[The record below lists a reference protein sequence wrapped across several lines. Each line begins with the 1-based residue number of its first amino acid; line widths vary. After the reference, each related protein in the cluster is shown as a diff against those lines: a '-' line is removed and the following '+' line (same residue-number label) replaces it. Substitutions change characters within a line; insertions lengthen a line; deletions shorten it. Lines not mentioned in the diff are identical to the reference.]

1 MDSVSHMFSSNSMEV
16 LPDTKLTEACFTPF
30 KLFNTVFT
38 LAAHPAH
45 PIPVTLKLFFV
56 IFFAKVVPPHGMPFT
71 ISVTSFM
78 KFSAA

>member
-1 MDSVSHMFSSNSMEV
+1 MEV

-30 KLFNTVFT
+30 RLFNTVFT

-56 IFFAKVVPPHGMPFT
+56 IFFCKGSPTPRNAFYDFRHFFYEVFGGV
-71 ISVTSFM
+71 SQESL
-78 KFSAA
+78 